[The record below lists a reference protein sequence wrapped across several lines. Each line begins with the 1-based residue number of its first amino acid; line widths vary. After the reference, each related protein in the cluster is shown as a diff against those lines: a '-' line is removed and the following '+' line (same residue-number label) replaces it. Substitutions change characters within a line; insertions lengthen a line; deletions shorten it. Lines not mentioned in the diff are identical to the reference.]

1 MRRHAR
7 GKRPQFYEPQG
18 LDQAMSMILVL
29 ASEFSALRDRLDT
42 VERVARDGGLAEAIE
57 AYVPAQDVLELREKR
72 RQAFLERLYY
82 LALKDAAEA
91 AEADTPERFVETVNE
106 IAKG

>member
-7 GKRPQFYEPQG
+7 GKRPQFYEAG
-18 LDQAMSMILVL
+18 GMDHAMSMILVL

-42 VERVARDGGLAEAIE
+42 VERVASDHGLGDAVE
-57 AYVPAQDVLELREKR
+57 AYVPSQDVLDLRETR
-72 RQAFLERLYY
+72 RQAFLDRLYY

-91 AEADTPERFVETVNE
+91 AEADTADRYTTTIDD

>member
-7 GKRPQFYEPQG
+7 GKRPQFYTQPG
-18 LDQAMSMILVL
+18 MDQAMSMILVL
-29 ASEFSALRDRLDT
+29 ASEFSTLRDRLDT

-57 AYVPAQDVLELREKR
+57 AYEPSQAVLEEREAR
-72 RQAFLERLYY
+72 RQAFMERLYY

-91 AEADTPERFVETVNE
+91 AEADTSERFDAALTE

>member
-7 GKRPQFYEPQG
+7 GKRPQFYEQAG
-18 LDQAMSMILVL
+18 MDQAMSMILVL
-29 ASEFSALRDRLDT
+29 ASEFSTLRDRLDT
-42 VERVARDGGLAEAIE
+42 AERVARDGGLGEAIE
-57 AYVPAQDVLELREKR
+57 AYVPSQAVLEVREER

-82 LALKDAAEA
+82 LALKDSAEA
-91 AEADTPERFVETVNE
+91 AEADTSERFEAALTD